1 MKSVLFVDRDG
12 TIIKEPADEQIDSL
26 EKLEFLPYAI
36 SSLKK
41 LQNLGFTLVMVS
53 NQDGLGTASFPT
65 ETFWGPQNKMLEILQ
80 NEGVIFEEIFIDA
93 SLPLENSPNRK
104 PGIGMLINYLSSN
117 SINLENSF
125 TIGDRITDIKLARNI
140 GCKSIYI
147 EVATTLAAKAEEAS
161 TVIPGFA
168 APTSE
173 ASLEVPS
180 STKAEADFSSSSW
193 LDITAYLRKRS
204 GRQVILDRNTAETR
218 IHVELN
224 LDGEGIHEIDT
235 GLKFYD
241 HMLDQLSRHSGM
253 NLKLTVKGDLEID
266 EHHTIED
273 SAIALGMAMRE
284 AMGDKKG
291 MERYGFLLPMDEALV
306 QCAIDFSGRSWF
318 IFSGKFDREYVGD
331 FPTEML
337 EHWMKS
343 FSDHAGLNLNLNIL
357 AGQNTHHKIEASFK
371 ALARCIRQAINVT
384 SEVLPT
390 TKGVI

>member
-1 MKSVLFVDRDG
+1 MYVIPAIDILDRKVVRLREGDYSQVTSYQVSLEEMLEQLQSQGTDFVHIIDLNGAKGDFSNQDYLVKILKKSPMKIQYGGGIR
-12 TIIKEPADEQIDSL
+12 SL
-26 EKLEFLPYAI
+26 EKVKELI
-36 SSLKK
+36 D
-41 LQNLGFTLVMVS
+41 LGFDRLIIGTLALT
-53 NQDGLGTASFPT
+53 QPDF
-65 ETFWGPQNKMLEILQ
+65 
-80 NEGVIFEEIFIDA
+80 
-93 SLPLENSPNRK
+93 LEN
-104 PGIGMLINYLSSN
+104 LSKELCHKEKFSDN
-117 SINLENSF
+117 IVIAIDVLDEV
-125 TIGDRITDIKLARNI
+125 IKYS
-140 GCKSIYI
+140 GWM
-147 EVATTLAAKAEEAS
+147 EA
-161 TVIPGFA
+161 
-168 APTSE
+168 
-173 ASLEVPS
+173 S

-371 ALARCIRQAINVT
+371 ALARCIRQAIAVT

>member
-1 MKSVLFVDRDG
+1 MKNVLFVDRDG
-12 TIIKEPADEQIDSL
+12 TIIKEPADEQIDNL

-41 LQNLGFTLVMVS
+41 LQDLGFALVMVS
-53 NQDGLGTASFPT
+53 NQDGLGTASFPS
-65 ETFWGPQNKMLEILQ
+65 ETFWGPQNKMLAMLQ
-80 NEGVIFEEIFIDA
+80 NEGVIFEEIFIDPSFPA
-93 SLPLENSPNRK
+93 ENSPNRK
-104 PGIGMLINYLSSN
+104 PGIGMLVNYLSANAVS
-117 SINLENSF
+117 LENSY
-125 TIGDRITDIKLARNI
+125 TIGDRITDIKLAHNI
-140 GCKSIYI
+140 GCKSIFI
-147 EVATTLAAKAEEAS
+147 EAETVTEAAE
-161 TVIPGFA
+161 
-168 APTSE
+168 
-173 ASLEVPS
+173 
-180 STKAEADFSSSSW
+180 TKAKVETDSAETGSVPTTSADFSSSSW

-218 IHVELN
+218 IHIELN

-253 NLKLTVKGDLEID
+253 NLKLTVQGDLEID

-273 SAIALGMAMRE
+273 SAIALGMAIRE
-284 AMGDKKG
+284 AMGNKRG
-291 MERYGFLLPMDEALV
+291 IERYGFLLPMDEALV

-357 AGQNTHHKIEASFK
+357 EGQNTHHKIEASFK
-371 ALARCIRQAINVT
+371 ALARCIRQAITVT
-384 SEVLPT
+384 SAILPT